1 VSLESKV
8 EKAIDYGT
16 LGYEIAGGVGAVAGA
31 SLGLLIGDAAT
42 VVPIDMIA
50 IPAYQAYMLQGNSPA
65 ITLYIKAG
73 EAIIPTGGN
82 VRDVKEGEE
91 EVKEIIT
98 KPKRKRKKRT
108 KWHRFVKAFEYRKRK
123 KNETQN
129 EYLSAKMKAASRAY
143 KKANKELKK

>member
-1 VSLESKV
+1 MSLESKV

-31 SLGLLIGDAAT
+31 SLGLLIGDETT
-42 VVPIDMIA
+42 VLPIDMIA

-73 EAIIPTGGN
+73 EAIIATGGN

-91 EVKEIIT
+91 EVKELT

-143 KKANKELKK
+143 KKVKK